1 MNSRT
6 NELLLYTKENI
17 LNKNITSYHSSLIT
31 NQNSVDDSI
40 RVTHLYFKEDLMVKN
55 IEDYR
60 GKIAS
65 YEESLK
71 INSYEFMSEDE
82 RRKNYNNEEDQIYC
96 GRFPHLNYC
105 GCKFPC
111 SIILDRIKPIEITNN
126 IFIGPV
132 ECAYKTKELLSIKIT
147 HILNV
152 SCTAYFRRN
161 KYFKY
166 LDIYIG
172 DNHTENA
179 IKSFKITNRFIDE
192 AVKSN
197 QKILIHSLQGR
208 SRCWVFLMAYLIGKL
223 NMKFSK
229 AYDYIKDK
237 FGYAEPNENFL
248 TQLKHYD
255 LDVNVI

>member
-1 MNSRT
+1 MNTRS
-6 NELLLYTKENI
+6 NELLLYSTYDVMNRNI
-17 LNKNITSYHSSLIT
+17 SSYQPSLKT
-31 NQNSVDDSI
+31 NQNFVNDSVRI
-40 RVTHLYFKEDLMVKN
+40 THLYFKEDVIVNNL
-55 IEDYR
+55 EEYR
-60 GKIAS
+60 GYFAYYK
-65 YEESLK
+65 ESLK
-71 INSYEFMSEDE
+71 IQTYDFMSDDEMKRNYSREEDE
-82 RRKNYNNEEDQIYC
+82 IYC
-96 GRFPHLNYC
+96 GRYPHLNYC

-111 SIILDRIKPIEITNN
+111 SLTLDRIKPIKLTDN
-126 IFIGPV
+126 IYIGPI

-152 SCTAYFRRN
+152 SCTAYCRRS

-208 SRCWVFLMAYLIGKL
+208 SRCWVLLMAYFIGRL
-223 NMKFSK
+223 NMKFSS
-229 AYDYIKDK
+229 ALDFIREK
-237 FGYAEPNENFL
+237 FSYAEPNENFL

-255 LDVNVI
+255 LDVNII